1 MTTLEEFFRR
11 DGVIDIDRI
20 EKIDAE
26 TKPADFD
33 RVTSDLR
40 ALYEDGLEAGQ
51 VVRHYNEAIGVGLS
65 ANSAPPQP
73 SQLRYVVHRVA
84 GRYDSPATRT
94 LGSDPADEE
103 LHSLYGGKGL
113 GFDAVMKQL
122 DRLSILCTTSF
133 MLAAMTRHGIQ
144 LRIFSPDQVM
154 RVTDE
159 DNPSELR
166 DDLLIA
172 IKGRGGM
179 TVFGRGPLPED
190 ESEPQRTMWRV
201 DDEGRVLSAQQ
212 LDPYG
217 NILPVIQLPSGPL
230 AGHAW
235 LQPSTSRF
243 ASACM
248 SAALLADLQVA
259 AVKQAHSQMI
269 FQTRNPERAP
279 PAEVG
284 PGHALKIHAD
294 DALNFAHPAPDISG
308 TLDIEDRVH
317 SRWLTSEAIPTAEIH
332 GQTVLTGAALLVA
345 ERPLEALRKEG
356 LPAALHAEQR
366 AYEIIARLQN
376 VGYGGTLPVDAE
388 LSVTFGSAQRP
399 LDKATML
406 DAAGRAEVL
415 GAQSRIDTISELWN
429 VPRAEALEIF
439 DRVEADRQLYA
450 ATELPEASVDVMAAA
465 GEDDVETADSM
476 ADLVRAPAVPG
487 GSDARR

>member
-11 DGVIDIDRI
+11 DGVIDLDRI

-40 ALYEDGLEAGQ
+40 ALYEDGVEAGQ
-51 VVRHYNEAIGVGLS
+51 VVRHYNEAIGVGLAS
-65 ANSAPPQP
+65 NSAPPQP

-84 GRYDSPATRT
+84 GRYDSAATRT
-94 LGSDPADEE
+94 LGSDSADEE
-103 LHSLYGGKGL
+103 LHALYEDI
-113 GFDAVMKQL
+113 GFDAVLKQL
-122 DRLSILCTTSF
+122 DRLSILCTTAF
-133 MLAAMTRHGIQ
+133 MLVAMTRHGIQ

-166 DDLLIA
+166 DDLLIG
-172 IKGRGGM
+172 IKGRGGL
-179 TVFGRGPLPED
+179 TIFGRGPLPED

-201 DDEGRVLSAQQ
+201 DDEGRVLSEQQ
-212 LDPYG
+212 LEPYG
-217 NILPVIQLPSGPL
+217 NILPVLQLPSGPL

-248 SAALLADLQVA
+248 SAAIMADLQVT
-259 AVKQAHSQMI
+259 AVTQAHSQMI
-269 FQTRNPERAP
+269 FQTRNPERSP

-284 PGHALKIHAD
+284 PGHALKIHSD
-294 DALNFAHPAPDISG
+294 DALSFAHPAPDITG
-308 TLDIEDRVH
+308 TLSIEERVH
-317 SRWLTSEAIPTAEIH
+317 GRWLASEAIPTAEIQ
-332 GQTVLTGAALLVA
+332 GSAPLTGAALLVA

-356 LPAALHAEQR
+356 LPAALHAERR
-366 AYEIIARLQN
+366 AYEIISRLQN
-376 VGYGGTLPVDAE
+376 VGYGGTFPADAE
-388 LSVTFGSAQRP
+388 LSVTFGLAQRP

-415 GAQSRIDTISELWN
+415 GAQSRIDTIAELWG
-429 VPRAEALEIF
+429 VTRAEALDIF
-439 DRVEADRQLYA
+439 DRVEADRQLYEP
-450 ATELPEASVDVMAAA
+450 TELPQASVDVMAAA
-465 GEDDVETADSM
+465 GEEEVETADSM
-476 ADLVRAPAVPG
+476 ADLARGPAVPG